1 MLPNLN
7 RIKTMQCNFF
17 DWRKK
22 VDTCSAY
29 FYTNR
34 PIEKEVKL
42 IKCLFNIQCC
52 SPPIMTEVNLCPST
66 QFWSIWTVPLKNCS
80 SPLYEL
86 PCKIWSLSL
95 KKRLSY
101 PLTPMKLSL
110 FWHPWNFFSHH
121 LFGLSI
127 QTLVQNLESVAQQMS
142 ELLH

>member
-34 PIEKEVKL
+34 PIEKEGKL
-42 IKCLFNIQCC
+42 IKYLFNIQCC
-52 SPPIMTEVNLCPST
+52 SPSIMTEVNLCPST

-95 KKRLSY
+95 KKTAELPFEAPE
-101 PLTPMKLSL
+101 PLP

-121 LFGLSI
+121 LFGQSI
-127 QTLVQNLESVAQQMS
+127 QTLGKNVESVAQKLG